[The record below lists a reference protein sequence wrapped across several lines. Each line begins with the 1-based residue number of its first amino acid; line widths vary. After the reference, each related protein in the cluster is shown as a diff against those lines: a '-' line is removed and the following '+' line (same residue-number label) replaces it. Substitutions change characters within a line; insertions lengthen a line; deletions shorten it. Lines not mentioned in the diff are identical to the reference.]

1 MGEGLTGEDCSRRRR
16 VSAEQH
22 SSTGLITS
30 YRMSSPR
37 QDMAVGMS
45 GGEGGERED
54 IPSAWAERT
63 GGGGGWVGAAGDERD
78 AHHADN
84 STRARAPDDQT
95 RTCRRGP
102 RQPHSFSTRL
112 HMPYTVT
119 RPPPPPPRT
128 PAPVHSSPPPHP
140 PSVPVAQPV
149 AVLRVSCSCPCVCPC
164 TH

>member
-45 GGEGGERED
+45 GGEGGEKED

-63 GGGGGWVGAAGDERD
+63 GGGRVGGRCGGRERC
-78 AHHADN
+78 
-84 STRARAPDDQT
+84 S
-95 RTCRRGP
+95 P
-102 RQPHSFSTRL
+102 R
-112 HMPYTVT
+112 
-119 RPPPPPPRT
+119 
-128 PAPVHSSPPPHP
+128 
-140 PSVPVAQPV
+140 
-149 AVLRVSCSCPCVCPC
+149 
-164 TH
+164 